1 MFLLTRLLITRASR
15 PRPVVLR
22 GVGGLAMLMSVAC
35 SGADNPT
42 GAGRVP
48 GSVRL
53 ALSAGIVA
61 NPGAVVEGLVTYTP
75 STGGTAQTVA
85 RDSLVVNTGGTDAA
99 LSLAA
104 DVTACV
110 RDAAAAGS
118 APCALD
124 LTVRLKRA
132 GVVLDESSQRLTVAA
147 GTDKLD
153 ASPVQLFEVATVRI
167 APATIANAEPGD
179 SVVLSATPLDRA
191 GGTVA
196 GRAPTWSVVSGGVSV
211 GTTGV
216 LRALAS
222 GPAVVRA
229 AVGGR
234 TQDLSLTVG
243 TASVASIDLAPAD
256 TTISVGANLP
266 YRVTARSAT
275 GAVLTG
281 RTIAV
286 TSSNPS
292 VASVNAAGLA
302 GALSIGQV
310 VITARSTEGRNGAT
324 ITASTALR
332 VEAAPVVQV
341 APSALSFETELGQPL
356 PAAST
361 VAITNA
367 GAGSLGSL
375 SVFIGSDSLVT
386 ATLDRTTAPA
396 VLTVRPSTRAA
407 SAQLAVNVPTQSI
420 VRVRSTTIGV
430 PDGVLT
436 VTLTRRPSPQI
447 LLNRTLVAYDSVPQN
462 TVSAVTSVAIT
473 SPTRPLAGLQL
484 SVNYLQA
491 VAPWLTATLVGTS
504 TPASF
509 TVRASAGTLPAGT
522 YTADVTVSATDPS
535 QPVIMRVSMRVPPPA
550 SVVLSA
556 ASLTFGPLDPSVIAG
571 PAQVVNVT
579 SSNGAIVLS
588 GLSSSIVYLG
598 TGTGW
603 LSTTLQSTTATPTT
617 MSVTPRPTGLADGI
631 YQALIIVASSTGGAS
646 SDTVNAQLTVRRDS
660 ILTTPDS
667 LAFTLLPGEQGAA
680 QSVSL
685 RTVSGDTL
693 RLDTPGYSVT
703 YDQPA
708 SAGWLQAVSLS
719 GQLLPASLRFT
730 PVPQINLA
738 PGTYTARI
746 AVTARNGARVG
757 RVKVTLNVSGFTEV
771 SSGTYH
777 SCALKNGGAMYCWG
791 DNIYGQAA
799 SARQGPL
806 TLPLRAASAP
816 VLAQVEGGDGA
827 TCGLTATGVAYCWGQ
842 NMTGVLGNGTFDS
855 EQLMNPIPVPVS
867 GGLTFAQ
874 LSAAGFHVCG
884 RTTAGAAYCWGTNY
898 YGEGG
903 SVSSGNLLVPTPVG
917 GGRVFVQLATG
928 WYHSCGRTAAG
939 AVYCW
944 GNNSR
949 GELGNGTQTPSTA
962 PVLVGGGLTFVD
974 IDAGDSHTCGRTS
987 AGPTYC
993 WGANDQGQLGNGTI
1007 SSWELT
1013 PVPVATSATFVKLT
1027 MGGYFSCGTV
1037 ANGSAFCWGGNDAG
1051 QLGNGS
1057 IGQPSP
1063 SPVPVSGGVSFTS
1076 LTASWQSICGRS
1088 SIGTIYCWGDNSY
1101 GQLGNGG
1108 LSPSATPQQIGPP
1121 GGFVTSASR
1130 AATGAAGFG
1139 RPRVA
1144 PTAPPR
1150 PRPIVRPPG

>member
-1 MFLLTRLLITRASR
+1 
-15 PRPVVLR
+15 
-22 GVGGLAMLMSVAC
+22 MLMSVAC

-243 TASVASIDLAPAD
+243 AASVASIDLAPAD

-332 VEAAPVVQV
+332 VEAAPVVQL

-757 RVKVTLNVSGFTEV
+757 RVKVTLTVSGFAAVAT
-771 SSGTYH
+771 GTSH
-777 SCALKNGGAMYCWG
+777 ACALKIGGALYCWG
-791 DNIYGQAA
+791 DNFYGQAA
-799 SARQGPL
+799 TALKGPI
-806 TLPLRAASAP
+806 TLPVRAPSAP
-816 VLAQVEGGDGA
+816 VLSQIDAGYAG

-842 NMTGVLGNGTFDS
+842 NMTGALGNGTIDVS
-855 EQLMNPIPVPVS
+855 DPVVMNPIPVPVS

-874 LSAAGFHVCG
+874 ISAAGLHACG
-884 RTTAGAAYCWGTNY
+884 LTTVGTAYCWGSND

-903 SVSSGNLLVPTPVG
+903 NAALGNLLVPTRVD

-949 GELGNGTQTPSTA
+949 GELGNGTQTPSTT
-962 PVLVGGGLTFVD
+962 PVLVGGGLTYLD
-974 IDAGDSHTCGRTS
+974 IDAGEYHTCGRTS

-1007 SSWELT
+1007 SSFEVT
-1013 PVPVATSATFVKLT
+1013 PVPVATTASFVRVT
-1027 MGGYFSCGTV
+1027 MGGSFSCGMV
-1037 ANGSAFCWGGNDAG
+1037 ANGSALCWGANDVG

-1057 IGQPSP
+1057 TGQPSP
-1063 SPVPVSGGVSFTS
+1063 SPAAVSGGVSFTS
-1076 LTASWQSICGRS
+1076 LSANGRSTCGRS
-1088 SIGTIYCWGDNSY
+1088 TVGTIYCWGGNAY

-1108 LSPSATPQQIGPP
+1108 LSPSASPLQIGPP
-1121 GGFVTSASR
+1121 SGFVTSASR
-1130 AATGAAGFG
+1130 ASTGASGFG
-1139 RPRVA
+1139 RARVA
-1144 PTAPPR
+1144 PPIPPR
-1150 PRPIVRPPG
+1150 PRRVVRPPG